1 MIGLSIGIVVMAYFL
16 GAVPFGLLMA
26 RWQRGIDIRQYGSG
40 STGATNVLRTMGW
53 RASAAV
59 FVCDLLKTCVPVLLA
74 QVITGSAWVEAAAG
88 VAALVGHSWPI
99 YTNWT
104 GGRGVTSSLGAVLVI
119 QPLVAIGALIVAGTV
134 MALTRFV
141 SLGSLAGVSFGA
153 IVLSI
158 LIVDGSLPV
167 GAIVFVIGAT
177 VVVFVRHRDN
187 ILRLIAGKERKIGQ
201 KAEKI
206 QKKAA
211 T

>member
-1 MIGLSIGIVVMAYFL
+1 MAYFL
-16 GAVPFGLLMA
+16 GAIPFGLLMA

-59 FVCDLLKTCVPVLLA
+59 FACDLLKTCVPVLLA

-88 VAALVGHSWPI
+88 VAAMVGHSWPI

-119 QPLVAIGALIVAGTV
+119 QPLVAIGALIVAGVV

-158 LIVDGSLPV
+158 LIVDGSLPF

-206 QKKAA
+206 RKKAA